1 MDAAYT
7 WEVDAEMSFRQGILS
22 RAMGSVLLTL
32 FCLVQAV
39 WSWTNIAPGVRIR
52 VDLITALFSLILSF
66 ILGWIAFKS
75 SFRADRILIG
85 TISVVCALAAL
96 RAAPLTPTA
105 MLVAYVAKPYL
116 WSFSTLVGL
125 AVLLQCFGRSPREI
139 PLSKLYPLSALP
151 NCVGSAW

>member
-7 WEVDAEMSFRQGILS
+7 WEVEAEMSFRQGILS
-22 RAMGSVLLTL
+22 RRWESVLLTL

-66 ILGWIAFKS
+66 IFGWIAFKS

-85 TISVVCALAAL
+85 IISVVFALAAL

-105 MLVAYVAKPYL
+105 MLVAYVAKSCL
-116 WSFSTLVGL
+116 WSFS
-125 AVLLQCFGRSPREI
+125 
-139 PLSKLYPLSALP
+139 
-151 NCVGSAW
+151 